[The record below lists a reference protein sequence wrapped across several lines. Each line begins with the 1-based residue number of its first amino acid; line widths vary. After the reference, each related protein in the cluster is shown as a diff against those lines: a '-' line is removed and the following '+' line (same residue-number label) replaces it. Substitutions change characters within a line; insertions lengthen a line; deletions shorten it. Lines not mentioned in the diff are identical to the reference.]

1 VHELSIAQSVV
12 EIACRHAE
20 GRRVTGV
27 TLRVG
32 HLRQVVP
39 AALTFS
45 FSLVAQGTPVEGAEL
60 IIESVPAIGW
70 CRHCEAECYLQD
82 FPLQC
87 HTCGA
92 FDLRIMAGEELLVTS
107 LTVDDT
113 REDAGQ
119 HDPY

>member
-1 VHELSIAQSVV
+1 M
-12 EIACRHAE
+12 EIASRHAE
-20 GRRVTGV
+20 GRRVTGI

-45 FSLVAQGTPVEGAEL
+45 FGLVAEGTPVEGAEL
-60 IIESVPAIGW
+60 TIESVPAIGW
-70 CRHCEAECYLQD
+70 CRALRELRAGWRS

-87 HTCGA
+87 QTCGA
-92 FDLRIMAGEELLVTS
+92 FDLRIIAGEELLVAS

-113 REDAGQ
+113 LDETEQGAGNG
-119 HDPY
+119 HDTGG

>member
-20 GRRVTGV
+20 GRKVTGI

-45 FSLVAQGTPVEGAEL
+45 FELVGQGTPVEGAEL
-60 IIESVPAIGW
+60 TIESVPAVGW
-70 CRHCEAECYLQD
+70 CPHCQTESRLQE

-87 HTCGA
+87 QTCGA
-92 FDLRIMAGEELLVTS
+92 FDLRIIAGEELLVAS
-107 LTVDDT
+107 LTVDDPAD
-113 REDAGQ
+113 DAG
-119 HDPY
+119 